1 MIEEKDMWD
10 ALESVSMHEAI
21 AALPDKLDSTLEE
34 EGSLSKGQVRD
45 KLHYE
50 ESVLSDD
57 GHSANFSVW
66 LESYCE
72 SARSSSSM
80 KLAAGTAGTQ
90 MKNRAESNCQL

>member
-57 GHSANFSVW
+57 GHSANSSVW

-80 KLAAGTAGTQ
+80 KLAAGTTGTQ
-90 MKNRAESNCQL
+90 MKNRAQSNCQL